1 MKKSPVKNTIQPT
14 SITRTT
20 RVDGVH
26 SPKTWLDVLMDSERE
41 GLLPALLAELS
52 DQTIER
58 MLTEWSVW
66 ARPDQWP
73 PLVSDD
79 DPAWTVWLVLGGRGA
94 GKTRTGAEWVRGL
107 VFGHPAFT
115 ARAVGR
121 IALVGET
128 HDDARE
134 VMIEGVSGLL
144 SVHPRADRPLWQ
156 PARRRIEWS
165 NGAIAHV
172 FSAEDPESLRGPQF
186 EAAWLDEV
194 GKWRQAEAVF
204 DMLQFG
210 LRLGLTPRQ
219 TITTTPRPTPL
230 IKRLLHSPRTHVSR
244 AKTSDNAYNLAPAFL
259 SAIVDRYAGTRLGRQ
274 ELDGEMIEERSDALW
289 SRALLERSRHHGSL
303 PEFERIVVAVD
314 PPASSGRH
322 ADACGIIAAGRVA
335 NGSCFVI
342 DDATIDHAT
351 PNLWAERA
359 LSLYHRLEAD
369 HLVVEVNQGGEMVET
384 ILHTCDHT
392 VPVISVRAT
401 RGKILRAEPVAQLY
415 EQGRVF
421 HARAFPALEDELC
434 DFGPTERGFGLSSG
448 RSPDRM
454 DALVWA
460 ITALMLQPSPRPRVR
475 QL

>member
-1 MKKSPVKNTIQPT
+1 M
-14 SITRTT
+14 
-20 RVDGVH
+20 
-26 SPKTWLDVLMDSERE
+26 
-41 GLLPALLAELS
+41 LPDLLADLT

-58 MLTEWSVW
+58 MLTQWSVW
-66 ARPDQWP
+66 ARSDQWP
-73 PLVSDD
+73 PDRSGDG
-79 DPAWTVWLVLGGRGA
+79 PPWTVWLVLGGRGA

-115 ARAVGR
+115 ERPVGR
-121 IALVGET
+121 LALVGET

-156 PARRRIEWS
+156 PARRRIEWP

-210 LRLGLTPRQ
+210 LRLGVTPRQ

-230 IKRLLHSPRTHVSR
+230 IKRLLNSERTRVSR

-259 SAIVDRYAGTRLGRQ
+259 SAIVDRYAGSRLGRQ

-289 SRALLERSRHHGSL
+289 SRALLEQVRHQGPL
-303 PEFERIVVAVD
+303 PLFDRIVIAID

-335 NGSCFVI
+335 NGTCFVI
-342 DDATIDHAT
+342 DDATINKAT
-351 PNLWAERA
+351 PTLWAEKA
-359 LSLYHRLEAD
+359 LALYHRLEAD
-369 HLVVEVNQGGEMVET
+369 QLVVEVNQGGEMVET
-384 ILHTCDHT
+384 VLRTCDDT
-392 VPVISVRAT
+392 VPVVPVRAT
-401 RGKILRAEPVAQLY
+401 RGKMLRAEPVAQLY
-415 EQGRVF
+415 EQRRVF

-434 DFGPTERGFGLSSG
+434 DFGPTERGYGLSSG

-460 ITALMLQPSPRPRVR
+460 ITALMLQPNSRPRVR